1 MLPSYSFGAEGVE
14 YGRKAPFYV
23 PSSGPLALPSDLDVK
38 GNLTVNGTSTLVGNV
53 AVGGAFSVGTGG
65 VSTTGSLLTGS
76 ATTPG
81 GSIFG
86 YDGSSVTAPNFPRGL
101 VSQGTVS
108 IFQGAT
114 GGTPGLV
121 VTNGGAGGNPV
132 RSVSVFNDQANPGTL
147 ISMQNGT
154 DAGTIAYTGT
164 AFQLSRPL
172 TIPVQAG
179 SSGNV
184 NVGGGVYGID
194 TVTRVNFPAGF
205 LAPSGTISG
214 GGTGGSL
221 LLLGDAQRPGGAIV
235 GYDGVSVTRPPNF
248 PFGLVTT
255 VPTVTKSGIDDPVL
269 NWDQTLVPGVG
280 YKQDGPGTVYI
291 PDDWQTNLDLPAGLF
306 ATFISY
312 GIGNSTCNA
321 VTRDGT
327 VRQTTGS
334 RTIPNIT
341 YFYLMRSANGIN
353 NTIVYVV
360 QQGIATGASIP
371 Q

>member
-14 YGRKAPFYV
+14 YGRKASFYEL
-23 PSSGPLALPSDLDVK
+23 SSGPVVLPSDLLVK
-38 GNLTVNGTSTLVGNV
+38 GSLTVNGSSILNGPAVVNNNLTVSGNET
-53 AVGGAFSVGTGG
+53 VGGTVTILGGIGGTALTVGQNAPGQTRDLVVTRNTFTGG
-65 VSTTGSLLTGS
+65 
-76 ATTPG
+76 
-81 GSIFG
+81 
-86 YDGSSVTAPNFPRGL
+86 SVTI
-101 VSQGTVS
+101 T
-108 IFQGAT
+108 QGAT
-114 GGTPGLV
+114 GGVPGLV
-121 VTNGGAGGNPV
+121 VTNAGIGGNPV

-147 ISMQNGT
+147 ISMNNGT

-291 PDDWQTNLDLPAGLF
+291 PTDWQTNLDLPAGLF

-334 RTIPNIT
+334 RTTPNIT

>member
-23 PSSGPLALPSDLDVK
+23 PSSGPLTLPDDLLVK
-38 GNLTVNGTSTLVGNV
+38 GDLTVNGTSTLVGNV
-53 AVGGAFSVGTGG
+53 AVGGAFSVGVGG
-65 VSTTGSLLTGS
+65 VSTSGSLLTGS

-86 YDGSSVTAPNFPRGL
+86 YDGSSVRAPNFPRGL
-101 VSQGTVS
+101 ASQGTVTVT
-108 IFQGAT
+108 QGAT
-114 GGTPGLV
+114 GGVPGLV
-121 VTNGGAGGNPV
+121 VTNAGIGGNPV

-147 ISMQNGT
+147 ISMNNGT
-154 DAGTIAYTGT
+154 DAGTIAYTST
-164 AFQLSRPL
+164 QFQLSRPL
-172 TIPVQAG
+172 NIPVQAG
-179 SSGNV
+179 SSGNLT
-184 NVGGGVYGID
+184 VGGIATAEGFTSIGNSTMQSNLLVDGGIYGASSS
-194 TVTRVNFPAGF
+194 TA
-205 LAPSGTISG
+205 
-214 GGTGGSL
+214 
-221 LLLGDAQRPGGAIV
+221 
-235 GYDGVSVTRPPNF
+235 PNF
-248 PFGLVTT
+248 PVGLVTT
-255 VPTVTKSGIDDPVL
+255 VPTVTKSGIDDPIL
-269 NWDQTLVPGVG
+269 NWDQTLVAGVG

-291 PDDWQTNLDLPAGLF
+291 PNDWQTNLTLPAGLI

-321 VTRDGT
+321 VSRDGV

-334 RTIPNIT
+334 RTTPNIT

-360 QQGIATGASIP
+360 QQGIATGATIP

>member
-23 PSSGPLALPSDLDVK
+23 PSSGPLTLPDDLLVK
-38 GNLTVNGTSTLVGNV
+38 GDLTVNGTSTLTGAV
-53 AVGGAFSVGTGG
+53 AVAGPLSVGTGG

-81 GSIFG
+81 GAVFG
-86 YDGSSVTAPNFPRGL
+86 YDGSAVRAPNFPRGL
-101 VSQGTVS
+101 ESQGTVS
-108 IFQGAT
+108 
-114 GGTPGLV
+114 
-121 VTNGGAGGNPV
+121 VT
-132 RSVSVFNDQANPGTL
+132 
-147 ISMQNGT
+147 
-154 DAGTIAYTGT
+154 
-164 AFQLSRPL
+164 
-172 TIPVQAG
+172 G
-179 SSGNV
+179 SSGNLT
-184 NVGGGVYGID
+184 VGGGVYGID
-194 TVTRVNFPAGF
+194 TATRVNFPAGF
-205 LAPSGTISG
+205 LALGGTISG

-221 LLLGDAQRPGGAIV
+221 LVLGDTQRPGGAIV

-341 YFYLMRSANGIN
+341 YFYLMRSANGVN